1 MFSIS
6 STVVITFA
14 LMTGLYGQFLIHFRT
29 SRPYVYQNDVI
40 TCIVRSRGPL
50 FLLKMGLVSAN
61 IVIRQHLTNGT
72 QVDLTTCPVDSELDD
87 STCSAILVNLECKG
101 TARLT
106 CSVIDFLNN
115 ATESR
120 GMQIRFLDTTSVG
133 SFYTRYKGADNY
145 SSTQTFLPGALV
157 KLICIGNV
165 SMVTGRSFKKLTL
178 SRRNGIL
185 HLQNLPTVNVLKNW
199 DNECTVQQQVSVFL
213 YLKEEEHSYSEFR
226 CGTERRYIRWRG
238 KTPRK
243 YIRLKTEKESY
254 IHGPETV
261 TTDESEDRVLLSMTC
276 DAMTNLDNSTDVADI
291 RWCIRKENDTRYV
304 SLPLQERPNG
314 EAFNTSLGR
323 KLTSVVL
330 YQLLKSDRNV
340 EIICETNYS
349 ETCGSGAL
357 RGSAVF
363 NEDPMEK
370 MTNTSFN
377 SITSAAA
384 DVVCDVSYVYVAT
397 AMMVVGVASLIA
409 GVIACCKVKQ
419 RVKSDNSSSTLDV
432 LSAKR
437 HDVQVTPTAMGNLE
451 GHSKQQEQV
460 YENRLV
466 ETKQGLKQVYELN
479 ETHIDAAGEMY
490 EALNA
495 NVQEPHIYEG
505 KSGSGELYEVV

>member
-14 LMTGLYGQFLIHFRT
+14 LMTGLYGQFRINFLIR
-29 SRPYVYQNDVI
+29 RPFVFQNEVI
-40 TCIVRSRGPL
+40 TCKVRSRGSSS
-50 FLLKMGLVSAN
+50 VSGN
-61 IVIRQHLTNGT
+61 IVIRQNLTNGT

-87 STCSAILVNLECKG
+87 STCSARLVNLEC
-101 TARLT
+101 TETVILT

-115 ATESR
+115 ATQST
-120 GMQIRFLDTTSVG
+120 GMQILFVGTPSVE
-133 SFYTRYKGADNY
+133 SIYTRYKGVDNY
-145 SSTQTFLPGALV
+145 NSTQTFLPGALIEV
-157 KLICIGNV
+157 ICIGSV
-165 SMVTGRSFKKLTL
+165 SIMTGRSVKNLTL
-178 SRRNGIL
+178 SGRNGII
-185 HLQNLPTVNVLKNW
+185 HLQDSPTVKVLTSG
-199 DNECTVQQQVSVFL
+199 DNECSIQQQVSVFL
-213 YLKEEEHSYSEFR
+213 YLKEEERSYSEFR
-226 CGTERRYIRWRG
+226 CETERIFRG
-238 KTPRK
+238 NHRK

-437 HDVQVTPTAMGNLE
+437 YDVQMTPTAMRNLE
-451 GHSKQQEQV
+451 GQGKQQEQF

-466 ETKQGLKQVYELN
+466 ETKQGSKQVCELN
-479 ETHIDAAGEMY
+479 ETYIDAAGEMY
-490 EALNA
+490 EALNE